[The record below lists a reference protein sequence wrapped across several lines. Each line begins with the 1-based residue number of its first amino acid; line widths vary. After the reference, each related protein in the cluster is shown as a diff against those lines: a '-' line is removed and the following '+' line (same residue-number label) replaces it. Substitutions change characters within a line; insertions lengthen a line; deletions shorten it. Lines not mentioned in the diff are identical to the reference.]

1 MAQIQETAP
10 ARQEMRE
17 CAYKIFR
24 NIERAEIFC
33 AVPEDHV
40 LPSFVVAEVW
50 SFDRMLRIQDI
61 APPGFH
67 NRGAQAGV
75 RFNGFYIFYA
85 TARSGSAKAAAVH
98 DREDASAEQSVH
110 SQPEGGHE

>member
-1 MAQIQETAP
+1 MARIQETAP
-10 ARQEMRE
+10 ARQQMRE
-17 CAYKIFR
+17 CAYKLFR
-24 NIERAEIFC
+24 HNEHAEIFC
-33 AVPEDHV
+33 AVPEDHTP
-40 LPSFVVAEVW
+40 PSFVVAEVW
-50 SFDRMLRIQDI
+50 SFDRILQIQDI

-85 TARSGSAKAAAVH
+85 VARSGSAKAAAVQ

-110 SQPEGGHE
+110 SQPEGGYE